1 MIKVK
6 ENIVPKAEKNNPH
19 KQDIDSLSVFMK
31 KINCKYM
38 IRCVSVTFIFIL
50 FATFNQ
56 SFGQIHVQTKTL
68 YQTTTANTISLA
80 FAAASTTG
88 NLIVV
93 HLDWDGQTRSIIS
106 VTDNKGNS
114 FTKISG
120 PTNWDGLNY
129 RAELWYAYNITGGGA
144 AINIK
149 AKLSGAPTSFSQI
162 YISEYSGIITT
173 NPLDQNSVAIGN
185 TAAVSSGSKNTT
197 FTNELIYGASIGAS
211 GVLTAG
217 VGFTSRSTANSNIIE
232 DKNGLATGAFDTK
245 FTSAGGNWVAQ
256 MATFVSTSS
265 LAILPIQLLSFTG
278 QCANKSIDLDWSTAT
293 ETDNDYF
300 TIERSENAT
309 DWRVIG
315 TVNGAG
321 NSSTIQKYSFTA
333 DQTNKDISYFRLKQ
347 TDFDGKFIYSNIVQ
361 VGNCNKELTGFSI
374 YPNPSNGKSLFGKT
388 NFQTNEEYSIE
399 IFNNLG
405 KMVAHLTSVQP
416 QFSVNF
422 SQILP
427 TGVYY
432 ARFSSAS
439 FSSAKI
445 FLVNN

>member
-38 IRCVSVTFIFIL
+38 IRSVSVTFIFIL

-149 AKLSGAPTSFSQI
+149 AKLS
-162 YISEYSGIITT
+162 
-173 NPLDQNSVAIGN
+173 
-185 TAAVSSGSKNTT
+185 
-197 FTNELIYGASIGAS
+197 
-211 GVLTAG
+211 
-217 VGFTSRSTANSNIIE
+217 
-232 DKNGLATGAFDTK
+232 
-245 FTSAGGNWVAQ
+245 
-256 MATFVSTSS
+256 
-265 LAILPIQLLSFTG
+265 
-278 QCANKSIDLDWSTAT
+278 
-293 ETDNDYF
+293 
-300 TIERSENAT
+300 
-309 DWRVIG
+309 
-315 TVNGAG
+315 
-321 NSSTIQKYSFTA
+321 
-333 DQTNKDISYFRLKQ
+333 
-347 TDFDGKFIYSNIVQ
+347 
-361 VGNCNKELTGFSI
+361 
-374 YPNPSNGKSLFGKT
+374 
-388 NFQTNEEYSIE
+388 
-399 IFNNLG
+399 
-405 KMVAHLTSVQP
+405 
-416 QFSVNF
+416 
-422 SQILP
+422 
-427 TGVYY
+427 
-432 ARFSSAS
+432 
-439 FSSAKI
+439 
-445 FLVNN
+445 